1 MSRKRKNK
9 QKHFSHT
16 KNLNNEIILPP
27 HKNEVK
33 KRLVAEPRS
42 KILFVTPF
50 LRIAGLI
57 IVISLLSF
65 LVFLPKKNSVLGTS
79 DKVPYMEENNFLPPT
94 PEISAKS
101 AIVVST
107 KKNKVY
113 FRKNENLKLPP
124 ASTTKILTSLLAIN
138 EFNLSESAVVP
149 KKCTQIDSS
158 KIGLLSGERISVES
172 LLYGTLVASAG
183 DAACTLASYKL
194 PESQFVAKM
203 NLLAQKLNLKNTN
216 FSNAIGLDYDTG
228 VQESSAFDLYLMA
241 KEAMKNGVFRKIVGT
256 KEIII
261 YSSDNKFSHKVTSTN
276 ELLFEVPGT
285 IGIKTGRT
293 EKAKEVLVY
302 SYSYK
307 DDEIIIVVM
316 GSDDRFLDAKV
327 LLDYTLKNYAVL

>member
-1 MSRKRKNK
+1 MSRKKKNK
-9 QKHFSHT
+9 QKHFSHA
-16 KNLNNEIILPP
+16 KNLNNEIILPL
-27 HKNEVK
+27 HKNETNKTAVEK
-33 KRLVAEPRS
+33 STS
-42 KILFVTPF
+42 KMLFLTPF
-50 LRIAGLI
+50 LRTVGLI
-57 IVISLLSF
+57 IVISALIF

-79 DKVPYMEENNFLPPT
+79 NKVPYVEENNILPTP

-113 FRKNENLKLPP
+113 FKKNENLKLPP
-124 ASTTKILTSLLAIN
+124 ASTTKILTALLILN
-138 EFNLSESAVVP
+138 EFNLSESALVP
-149 KKCTQIDSS
+149 KECTQIESS
-158 KIGLLSGERISVES
+158 KIGLLAGESLSVES

-256 KEIII
+256 KEIMI

-285 IGIKTGRT
+285 VGIKTGRT
-293 EKAKEVLVY
+293 QKAKEVLVY
-302 SYSYK
+302 AYSYK
-307 DDEIIIVVM
+307 DDELIIVVM